1 MKVCTDACLFG
12 AWLAAKN
19 DNGQKMLDIGSGT
32 GLLSLMLA
40 QKTTAAIDAVEIDEA
55 AYTQTV
61 ENFAVSPW
69 KDRLQVFN
77 SSIQEY
83 TAAFIREG
91 STEYDLIF
99 SNPPFFENHLKSS
112 DPKRNL
118 ALHRE
123 TLNVAD
129 ILDCTVK
136 MLSPSG
142 MLALLVPYAG
152 SHLMEEAAARKGFTI
167 FDKMNVRQTPRHAY
181 FRTMYLFCRTA
192 SQNYGH
198 SELTIKNEQ
207 NNYSLAFSN
216 LLEAYYLLP
225 VNIIK

>member
-1 MKVCTDACLFG
+1 MKICTDACLFG

-19 DNGQKMLDIGSGT
+19 DNGLKMLDIGSGT

-69 KDRLQVFN
+69 KDRLQVFHR
-77 SSIQEY
+77 SIQEY
-83 TAAFIREG
+83 TAAFIREA
-91 STEYDLIF
+91 STPYDLIF

-136 MLSPSG
+136 ITIC
-142 MLALLVPYAG
+142 LV
-152 SHLMEEAAARKGFTI
+152 LC
-167 FDKMNVRQTPRHAY
+167 V
-181 FRTMYLFCRTA
+181 
-192 SQNYGH
+192 
-198 SELTIKNEQ
+198 
-207 NNYSLAFSN
+207 
-216 LLEAYYLLP
+216 
-225 VNIIK
+225 V